1 MIRIP
6 KVETRDDVICV
17 DNLLTVLEK
26 KYGYEPNTI
35 YLMAAIESAKGV
47 LNAYSIATCCSRMIG
62 MALSAADYC
71 EDLKVIRTKES
82 KELDWA
88 RGMLL
93 NSARAAGVFVMDTSF
108 TFMDPE
114 AHRKEAQHA
123 KELGFD
129 GKTSFSLD
137 GSGIDVINSVFTPSE
152 EEIEYARKIV
162 ALEEEYLESG
172 GASAMIGDV
181 FLDKPIVE
189 QYRKLLRFVD
199 ELKD

>member
-1 MIRIP
+1 
-6 KVETRDDVICV
+6 
-17 DNLLTVLEK
+17 
-26 KYGYEPNTI
+26 
-35 YLMAAIESAKGV
+35 
-47 LNAYSIATCCSRMIG
+47 